1 MDPRIAPDLSALA
14 RLQHEARGFSFLNRQ
29 PVHSLL
35 SGRRASRVRGR
46 GLAFEEIRSYR
57 PGDDIRHIDWRASA
71 RTGDTQTRVFTEE
84 RDRPTLLV
92 VDLTAAMFF
101 GSVHATKSAI
111 AAEVA
116 ALCCWRGLRAGDRL
130 GALVF
135 GDDGVTEFRA
145 HRSRAAVMRILGEVS
160 RRAEALAAAPPR
172 PAGPSALNAALRR
185 AEELVTHDAMVV
197 VIADIQA
204 ADEAAARS
212 LGRIARHNDVI
223 AVPISDPLERALP
236 EAPWAVVD
244 AYWSVILVTVP
255 DYRVAPNALNRFN
268 FNNHSP
274 LAREADGSLKLA
286 IGPRPVAAVPESNW
300 LPSPEGKPFSL
311 IFRTYVPK
319 EVVRRGEWQ
328 PAPVTRLP

>member
-1 MDPRIAPDLSALA
+1 MDPRLAPDLTALS
-14 RLQHEARGFSFLNRQ
+14 RLQHEARGFSLLSRQ

-135 GDDGVTEFRA
+135 GDEGVTEFRA

-160 RRAEALAAAPPR
+160 RRAEALAASPPC
-172 PAGPSALNAALRR
+172 PAGAAALNAALRR
-185 AEELVTHDAMVV
+185 AEQLVTHDAMVV

-236 EAPWAVVD
+236 EAPWRGRATDGAQTATIDPRGAGSRVQA
-244 AYWSVILVTVP
+244 AYAQRLEAIRKGGLRLETPVLPVGTEEEA
-255 DYRVAPNALNRFN
+255 APQLRRM
-268 FNNHSP
+268 
-274 LAREADGSLKLA
+274 LG
-286 IGPRPVAAVPESNW
+286 AAAAE
-300 LPSPEGKPFSL
+300 
-311 IFRTYVPK
+311 
-319 EVVRRGEWQ
+319 RRR
-328 PAPVTRLP
+328 AK